1 MNPFADL
8 INTGGQQ
15 GQGGAPDYSQ
25 LFTEFRKQPVQQKKK
40 KNFWLD
46 QISTAGGILGG
57 IGGSFIAPIAGT
69 AGGAAAGSALGEAIE
84 KMIDPSST
92 DWGNVAQ
99 EGIIGGI
106 MGAGPI
112 KLLKGAGA
120 GAKALATGA
129 DDVVGVAS
137 KAALTPL
144 RQKAGQATLGAADN
158 LAVKSFRLT
167 PTQLTKFQGKFG
179 EDAGQV
185 IRKYGFQSADD
196 ITTKGI
202 EPLQQQFDD
211 AITGI
216 TGVTKDSLRTNLMK
230 RVNKLSTAGPSDT
243 KAVGG
248 QLKKEA
254 DNLLKG
260 YGDVIDAK
268 ELNLIRRQFDDLV
281 NYTEKAANPARY
293 GVNKRM
299 ADGIRETLQQA
310 DQTGN
315 LKNVGRELNKL
326 RQLSDIASR
335 QGNLGRGSLPLNLPT
350 LLGGAAGG
358 AAFGPA
364 GIGTAGAVAAVNSN
378 TGRRLAM
385 SGAEKLGG
393 KLAAT
398 KGGQSA
404 LGIAGRIGATGMLGG
419 AGASGSQEDAMLD
432 PQSLENSASNPNANP
447 NSMAPMSASMMGEQY
462 QTQQDLSSPFAPQ
475 NVQANVGSI
484 LQQGGDFKDVKEYLS
499 LVDAITK
506 IQGAGNASPYGDLS
520 QSSRN
525 SLASADNAINTVS
538 QLEQLFTN
546 AGSGS
551 GRIGG
556 SIKGLAA
563 RAGFDE
569 DAKIYDSL
577 ANASVTQI
585 AKALAGSG
593 AGTVSDMDAK
603 VIMAALPTLRDTPAE
618 ARAKFAALKQRLDT
632 AKQNSMVYGGGS
644 GQPESS
650 SLEDA
655 MLQYQQ

>member
-419 AGASGSQEDAMLD
+419 AGASGSQEDTMLD

-475 NVQANVGSI
+475 NLESAIMQI
-484 LQQGGDFKDVKEYLS
+484 MQQGGDMGDVSKFLTVAKTMQELTGGNQAQAKPLSQGQQERADLIKALDNTEGIMSTGSINYGPIGSRVEGVKSMFNAADPETLAFKNTVSGLRA
-499 LVDAITK
+499 AITK
-506 IQGAGNASPYGDLS
+506 
-520 QSSRN
+520 
-525 SLASADNAINTVS
+525 
-538 QLEQLFTN
+538 
-546 AGSGS
+546 
-551 GRIGG
+551 
-556 SIKGLAA
+556 A
-563 RAGFDE
+563 RAGASLTPGELKMLAQYTPSDT
-569 DAKIYDSL
+569 DSEQVVRSKL
-577 ANASVTQI
+577 AQLRGLYGYQA
-585 AKALAGSG
+585 
-593 AGTVSDMDAK
+593 
-603 VIMAALPTLRDTPAE
+603 PT
-618 ARAKFAALKQRLDT
+618 
-632 AKQNSMVYGGGS
+632 GGG
-644 GQPESS
+644 S

-655 MLQYQQ
+655 IMQSQYSYQ

>member
-404 LGIAGRIGATGMLGG
+404 LGIAGRIGATGMLSG
-419 AGASGSQEDAMLD
+419 AGASGSQEDTMLD

-475 NVQANVGSI
+475 NLESAIMQI
-484 LQQGGDFKDVKEYLS
+484 MQQGGDMGDVSKFLTVAKTMQELTGGNQAQAKPLSQGQQERADLIKALDNTEGIMSTGSINYGPIGSRVEGVKSMFNAADPETLAFKNTVSGLRA
-499 LVDAITK
+499 AITK
-506 IQGAGNASPYGDLS
+506 
-520 QSSRN
+520 
-525 SLASADNAINTVS
+525 
-538 QLEQLFTN
+538 
-546 AGSGS
+546 
-551 GRIGG
+551 
-556 SIKGLAA
+556 A
-563 RAGFDE
+563 RAGASLTPGELKMLAQYTPSDT
-569 DAKIYDSL
+569 DSEQVVRSKL
-577 ANASVTQI
+577 AQLRGLYGYQA
-585 AKALAGSG
+585 
-593 AGTVSDMDAK
+593 
-603 VIMAALPTLRDTPAE
+603 PT
-618 ARAKFAALKQRLDT
+618 
-632 AKQNSMVYGGGS
+632 GGG
-644 GQPESS
+644 S

-655 MLQYQQ
+655 IMQSQYSYQ

>member
-69 AGGAAAGSALGEAIE
+69 AGGSAVGSALGEAIE
-84 KMIDPSST
+84 KMIDPNST

-158 LAVKSFRLT
+158 LAVKNFRLT

-216 TGVTKDSLRTNLMK
+216 TGVTKDSLKTNLMK
-230 RVNKLSTAGPSDT
+230 RINKLSTAGPSDT

-385 SGAEKLGG
+385 SGAEKVAS
-393 KLAAT
+393 KLSAT

-404 LGIAGRIGATGMLGG
+404 LGIAGRIGTTGMLGG
-419 AGASGSQEDAMLD
+419 AGASGSQEDTMLD

-462 QTQQDLSSPFAPQ
+462 QTQQDVSSPFAPQ
-475 NVQANVGSI
+475 NLESAIMQI
-484 LQQGGDFKDVKEYLS
+484 MQQGGDMGDVSKFLTVAKTMQELTGGNQAQAKPLSQGQQERADLIKALDNTEGIMSTGSINYGPIGSRVEGVKSMFNAADPETLAFKNTVSGLRA
-499 LVDAITK
+499 AITK
-506 IQGAGNASPYGDLS
+506 
-520 QSSRN
+520 
-525 SLASADNAINTVS
+525 
-538 QLEQLFTN
+538 
-546 AGSGS
+546 
-551 GRIGG
+551 
-556 SIKGLAA
+556 A
-563 RAGFDE
+563 RAGASLTPGE
-569 DAKIYDSL
+569 LKMLAQYTPSSTDSEQVVRSKL
-577 ANASVTQI
+577 AQLRGLYGYQA
-585 AKALAGSG
+585 
-593 AGTVSDMDAK
+593 
-603 VIMAALPTLRDTPAE
+603 PT
-618 ARAKFAALKQRLDT
+618 
-632 AKQNSMVYGGGS
+632 GGG
-644 GQPESS
+644 S

-655 MLQYQQ
+655 IMQSQYAYQ